1 MMESYLY
8 GMAPI
13 TPLQMNDRKLFV
25 WNGTNYTNY
34 TNYRMAP
41 IIVATLNGEL
51 LIPQQI
57 LEQMQKGR

>member
-13 TPLQMNDRKLFV
+13 TPI
-25 WNGTNYTNY
+25 TIY